1 MTWLQWLVS
10 VYLTVFAAVFV
21 RVSTLVNR
29 KRAEL
34 KATRGLQTDELGR
47 PITYLRFLPDI
58 LSSSARWPLT
68 ILWEGLYA
76 FLRELM

>member
-1 MTWLQWLVS
+1 MQWWQYILS
-10 VYLTVFAAVFV
+10 VYFTVFATVFF
-21 RVSTLVNR
+21 RVSVLVNR

-34 KATRGLQTDELGR
+34 LATRGLVNDETGR

-58 LSSSARWPLT
+58 LKTAAQWPMT
-68 ILWEGLYA
+68 VVWDGLYA

>member
-1 MTWLQWLVS
+1 MT
-10 VYLTVFAAVFV
+10 VYFAVFAAVFV

-34 KATRGLQTDELGR
+34 LTTRGLQTDETGR

-58 LSSSARWPLT
+58 LATSARWPIT
-68 ILWEGLYA
+68 ILWNGLYA